1 MPNVE
6 LRIPGLVPGKRYRMV
21 VETTTESVVG
31 PSIEFTVPSSPRL
44 ISTYTPTYKKV
55 SRPWSSS
62 YQSWGITV
70 TGSSWSIAAQ
80 NKTGTID
87 IMKTTNDSFKY
98 NFHFTSVD
106 KPAVGQVFTISGA
119 SDRWTTAVNTE
130 PFYYDWLDYTVFGVN
145 SLGYVNATGSPN
157 PTKKANGSGTFVGW
171 GKAPWNL
178 TKKIGSVQ
186 YYTTTHWDDASYNGK
201 GFDTSTKTRSI
212 SASWTIPGSSG
223 STADTYG
230 WITVPTSGTYTDI
243 EVSIPGELQTPNA
256 LQNSANLKHVPVFF
270 YIKNGVFYNVDDDTV
285 MGTTPRAISTMPA
298 TIPMKQTNLDV
309 GTDVRDYRF
318 TIATYTKQG
327 SSWVGE
333 WQQVADEYE
342 TVGPSMSR
350 VIYSR
355 SAVL

>member
-80 NKTGTID
+80 NKTGTINQ
-87 IMKTTNDSFKY
+87 MKTKNLSFDY
-98 NFHFTSVD
+98 TFNFTSVD
-106 KPAVGQVFTISGA
+106 KPAVGQLFTISNA

-130 PFYYDWLDYTVFGVN
+130 PFYYDWLNYTVTGVSGN
-145 SLGYVNATGSPN
+145 TITATGTPSS
-157 PTKKANGSGTFVGW
+157 KKTNGSGTFVGW

-178 TKKIGSVQ
+178 TKKVGSVQ
-186 YYTTTHWDDASYNGK
+186 YYSTTHWDNADYNGK
-201 GFDTSTKTRSI
+201 GFDTSTKTRAI
-212 SASWTIPGSSG
+212 GASWTIPGSSG